1 MSGTRKKTFRC
12 KQGLSCPI
20 LSLIAVPFLSQP
32 DNMVDAKVYF
42 KPAFLLTVSPA
53 HFALYSDLTHTCTT
67 IQRDSGAISTAH
79 VQDSQSRGLECFGA
93 LGLAKLHTSK
103 YLLIIS
109 EATFIGNLKDAKVF
123 RVDKCAYFPYKGS
136 PSAADKRYL
145 AMYDEVISTKS
156 LYFSYSYDL
165 THTVQRMSEFS
176 AQVKAQH
183 LVLRAEYRFFW
194 NFAFAEELIAA
205 KALDVVVPVISG
217 YVRIEEANFSGN
229 ELDFALI
236 SRRDHRRAGVR
247 FQTRGL
253 DASGNS
259 ANFAETEQLL
269 FVHSRGSFVTCSF
282 VQIRGSI
289 PLRWQQK
296 PNLKWEPEGVVV
308 GNAQVNME
316 AAEKHFTEIVSCYGD
331 VFLINLIDKKKT
343 QEKMGSALKSQIETL
358 KNPRV
363 RLTWFDFHHECR
375 AMHWENISKLVREV
389 NSFLDSYSFYQ
400 STMDANGTWGQETVN
415 QHQNGVFRTNCMDCL
430 DRTNVVQSVLARNLL
445 HRQLHA
451 LGLAGKPTGEAFQ
464 PLPAGLE
471 TCFRLFWA
479 DNADI
484 ISVLYAGT
492 GALKVDFTRTGK
504 RTKQGALDD
513 GKKSLQRYIINNFY
527 DGTRKNAID
536 VFLGKIT
543 PASQQQPS
551 PFRHFAMGKMLATA
565 LICMFLVHVAGK
577 ATGESWLAYLLGVLL
592 GTVMLQKILTVNGRS
607 WIDKPVLDT

>member
-1 MSGTRKKTFRC
+1 
-12 KQGLSCPI
+12 
-20 LSLIAVPFLSQP
+20 
-32 DNMVDAKVYF
+32 MVDAKVYF
-42 KPAFLLTVSPA
+42 KPSFLLTETPS
-53 HFALYSDLTHTCTT
+53 HFALYSDISHTCTT
-67 IQRDSGAISTAH
+67 IKRDTGAISTAEAAA
-79 VQDSQSRGLECFGA
+79 QLPRGIECFGT
-93 LGLAKLHTSK
+93 LGIAKLHASK
-103 YLLIIS
+103 YLIVIT
-109 EATFIGNLKDAKVF
+109 EASFVGNLKDAKVF
-123 RVDKCAYFPYKGS
+123 RVDKCSYYPYKLNS
-136 PSAADKRYL
+136 SATDKQYL
-145 AMYDEVISTKS
+145 AMYDEVICTKS
-156 LYFSYSYDL
+156 LYFSYTYDL
-165 THTVQRMSEFS
+165 THTVQRAAELS
-176 AQVKAQH
+176 AKVKAQH
-183 LVLRAEYRFFW
+183 MVLRADYRFVW
-194 NFAFAEELIAA
+194 NSYFAEELITAR
-205 KALDVVVPVISG
+205 ALDVVIPVISG
-217 YVRIEEANFSGN
+217 YVRIEETNFAGN
-229 ELDFALI
+229 ELEFALI

-253 DASGNS
+253 DADGNS

-269 FVHSRGSFVTCSF
+269 FLHNRGAFVSCSF

-331 VFLINLIDKKKT
+331 VFLVNLIDKKKT
-343 QEKMGSALKSQIETL
+343 QEKMGQALKSQIDTL

-389 NSFLDSYSFYQ
+389 NTFLDSYSFYQ
-400 STMDANGTWGQETVN
+400 STMDASGTWGQEVVS
-415 QHQNGVFRTNCMDCL
+415 QRQNGVFRTNCMDCL
-430 DRTNVVQSVLARNLL
+430 DRTNVVQSVLARNVL

-471 TCFRLFWA
+471 ACFRLFWA

-504 RTKQGALDD
+504 RTKKGALDD

-536 VFLGKIT
+536 SFLGKIT
-543 PASQQQPS
+543 PESKEQPS
-551 PFRHFAMGKMLATA
+551 AFRHFSMMKMIIAA
-565 LICMFLVHVAGK
+565 VICTFLVHIAGK
-577 ATGESWLAYLLGVLL
+577 ATGDTWLAYLFGVVLGA
-592 GTVMLQKILTVNGRS
+592 VMLQKILTVNGRS
-607 WIDKPVLDT
+607 LIDKPILDS

>member
-1 MSGTRKKTFRC
+1 VSGTKTKTFRSNR
-12 KQGLSCPI
+12 GVSFPI
-20 LSLIAVPFLSQP
+20 LSLISLPFPSQP

-42 KPAFLLTVSPA
+42 KPAFLLTVTPA
-53 HFALYSDLTHTCTT
+53 HFALYSDLSHTCTT
-67 IQRDSGAISTAH
+67 IKRDSGAISTADT
-79 VQDSQSRGLECFGA
+79 QGPLPRGLECFGT
-93 LGLAKLHTSK
+93 LGIAKLHSSK
-103 YLLIIS
+103 YLLLIT
-109 EATFIGNLKDAKVF
+109 EASFVGNLKDSEVF
-123 RVDKCAYFPYKGS
+123 RVNKCSYFPYKGT
-136 PSAADKRYL
+136 PTGLDKQYL
-145 AMYDEVISTKS
+145 DMYDEVISTKS
-156 LYFSYSYDL
+156 LYFSYTYDL

-176 AQVKAQH
+176 AQVKTQH

-217 YVRIEEANFSGN
+217 FVRIEEANFSGN

-253 DASGNS
+253 DGSGNS

-269 FVHSRGSFVTCSF
+269 FVHSGGSFVTCSF

-343 QEKMGSALKSQIETL
+343 QEKMGSALKSQIDTL

-400 STMDANGTWGQETVN
+400 STMDAKATWGQETVN
-415 QHQNGVFRTNCMDCL
+415 QRQNGVFRTNCMDCL

-445 HRQLHA
+445 HRQLHS

-471 TCFRLFWA
+471 ACFRLFWA

-504 RTKQGALDD
+504 RTKKGALDD

-536 VFLGKIT
+536 AFLGKIT
-543 PASQQQPS
+543 PENKVQPS
-551 PFRHFAMGKMLATA
+551 PFRHFAMAKMLITA
-565 LICMFLVHVAGK
+565 VICMFLVHIAGR
-577 ATGESWLAYLLGVLL
+577 ATGESWLAYLLGVVL
-592 GTVMLQKILTVNGRS
+592 GAVMLQKILTVNGRS
-607 WIDKPVLDT
+607 LIDRPVLDT